1 MTIQFDLPEPA
12 ATLPAAGLWV
22 ISSNIRAPSLSADAI
37 CRSMITDLLID
48 DVLAHSAHAGQS
60 SLTMQ

>member
-1 MTIQFDLPEPA
+1 MRITFELPEPT
-12 ATLPAAGLWV
+12 ATLLLRLMDH
-22 ISSNIRAPSLSADAI
+22 IREHTGTAPSADAI
-37 CRSMITDLLID
+37 CQSMITDLLID

>member
-1 MTIQFDLPEPA
+1 MTITFDLPPTAASLLLRLMGHIKQHTGAEP
-12 ATLPAAGLWV
+12 
-22 ISSNIRAPSLSADAI
+22 SADAI
-37 CRSMITDLLID
+37 CCSMITDLLID

>member
-1 MTIQFDLPEPA
+1 MIIQFDLPEPA
-12 ATLPAAGLWV
+12 ATLLLRLMGHIKRHTGAEP
-22 ISSNIRAPSLSADAI
+22 SADAI
-37 CRSMITDLLID
+37 CCSMITDLLID

>member
-1 MTIQFDLPEPA
+1 MIIQFELPEPA
-12 ATLPAAGLWV
+12 ATLLLRLMAHIRQHTGEEPD
-22 ISSNIRAPSLSADAI
+22 SNQI
-37 CRSMITDLLID
+37 CRSMIIDVLID